1 MELSKWEVYKSL
13 LSNLKGRMK
22 KKVKRKKKERKEVE
36 SKMKRK
42 SQKMFALSLPVLILP
57 GEFGVTGWYL
67 TNVNGIKMRNK
78 KEWFAI
84 RCWRE

>member
-1 MELSKWEVYKSL
+1 
-13 LSNLKGRMK
+13 MK
-22 KKVKRKKKERKEVE
+22 KKVKRKKKKERKEVE

-42 SQKMFALSLPVLILP
+42 SQKMFAGLPVLILP

-84 RCWRE
+84 RC

>member
-1 MELSKWEVYKSL
+1 MELSKWE
-13 LSNLKGRMK
+13 
-22 KKVKRKKKERKEVE
+22 KKKERKEVE
-36 SKMKRK
+36 STMKRK
-42 SQKMFALSLPVLILP
+42 SQKMFASLPVLILP